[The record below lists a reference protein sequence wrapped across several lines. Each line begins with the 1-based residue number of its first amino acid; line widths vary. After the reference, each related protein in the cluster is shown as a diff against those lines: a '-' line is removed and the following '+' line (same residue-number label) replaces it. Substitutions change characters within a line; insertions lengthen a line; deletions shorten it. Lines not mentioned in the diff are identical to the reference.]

1 MTLEEEFNLTN
12 LGADQDMDLLPG
24 LHQLRI
30 GDEIVGD
37 GVVLHGDHDKAD
49 FTDSGESE
57 EGDYSA
63 EVSEGEDYAAEF
75 TEDEG

>member
-1 MTLEEEFNLTN
+1 M
-12 LGADQDMDLLPG
+12 
-24 LHQLRI
+24 
-30 GDEIVGD
+30 VY
-37 GVVLHGDHDKAD
+37 VVLHGDHDKAD